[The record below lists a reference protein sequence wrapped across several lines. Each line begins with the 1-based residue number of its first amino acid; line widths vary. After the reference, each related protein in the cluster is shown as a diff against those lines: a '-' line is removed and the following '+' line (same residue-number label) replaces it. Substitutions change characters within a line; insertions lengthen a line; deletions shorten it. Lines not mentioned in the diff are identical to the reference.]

1 MTGPR
6 TTRTV
11 TAPAASVAHFRYATE
26 SHSPARGLSP
36 LAYAALT
43 GTLTANLEQSLGHEA
58 GGPVANLI
66 ALPEGFNSQPPTE
79 DGSDQDQPLP
89 SDNLAEAI
97 RTAKGRTLLP
107 ETTASS
113 YGDRDAKPPRRDWEP
128 SRLGAN
134 PPQSLVQLR
143 QHVEAS
149 VLACLGVPASLG
161 PAGVN
166 DGTAMRESI
175 RRLWTTTIVPL
186 ASLIGEE
193 LTRVFERPVKL
204 EHGQAGGLT
213 DVAAR
218 ARAVKALVEVGIDK
232 ADAMRRVGWADGA

>member
-1 MTGPR
+1 MH
-6 TTRTV
+6 V
-11 TAPAASVAHFRYATE
+11 RYASE
-26 SHSPARGLSP
+26 AHAPARGISP
-36 LAYAALT
+36 LQYASLT

-58 GGPVANLI
+58 GGAVANLI
-66 ALPEGFNSQPPTE
+66 ALPEGFNGQPPTD
-79 DGSDQDQPLP
+79 DGSDQDTPLP
-89 SDNLAEAI
+89 ADTLADAI

-107 ETTASS
+107 ETTAGS
-113 YGDRDAKPPRRDWEP
+113 YGDHTAKPPRRDFDP
-128 SRLGAN
+128 VRLGAN
-134 PPQSLVQLR
+134 PPMSLITLR

-149 VLACLGVPASLG
+149 VLGCYGIPAPLG
-161 PAGVN
+161 PSGLN

-193 LTRVFERPVKL
+193 LSRVLERPVKL
-204 EHGQAGGLT
+204 EHGAAAGLT

-232 ADAMRRVGWADGA
+232 ADAMRRVGWSE